1 MQLFFNEQYYKDLN
15 KLGRDIKKVIIVDD
29 KQINMELQ
37 EENGI
42 IIKPFITEEEKRKDD
57 FILYD
62 LIDILTRIAKEK
74 PNDIRESL
82 KLYRNEIYKKISND

>member
-1 MQLFFNEQYYKDLN
+1 MK
-15 KLGRDIKKVIIVDD
+15 
-29 KQINMELQ
+29 LQ

-42 IIKPFITEEEKRKDD
+42 IIKPFITENEEGKND

-62 LIDILTRIAKEK
+62 LINILTKIAKDK

-82 KLYRNEIYKKISND
+82 KKYKNEIYNKISNN

>member
-1 MQLFFNEQYYKDLN
+1 
-15 KLGRDIKKVIIVDD
+15 
-29 KQINMELQ
+29 MELQ

-42 IIKPFITEEEKRKDD
+42 IIKPFITEDEGGKND

-62 LIDILTRIAKEK
+62 LINILTKIAKEE

-82 KLYRNEIYKKISND
+82 KNYRK

>member
-1 MQLFFNEQYYKDLN
+1 
-15 KLGRDIKKVIIVDD
+15 
-29 KQINMELQ
+29 MELQ

-42 IIKPFITEEEKRKDD
+42 IIKPFITEEEGGKDD